1 MKLNIE
7 GDLMRRVIAVL
18 AAVAAL
24 VVPSSA
30 SATPSASVSPSSV
43 DFGRVHYNGG
53 CSVVADIPNEFCVT
67 QTLTITNT
75 GTETL
80 RGSGAK
86 ACERYVAESNGCFT
100 LHASWGGFVSAGDP
114 NTCLFHEVEP
124 GDSCTVVLVAFPSR
138 PGRIRGFFVAE
149 MATLPLTDSVTTIL
163 VVPIQLLGVP
173 A

>member
-30 SATPSASVSPSSV
+30 SATPSASVSPKSV
-43 DFGRVHYNGG
+43 DFGRVPYNGG

-67 QTLTITNT
+67 RTLTITNT

-100 LHASWGGFVSAGDP
+100 LHASWGGFALRVTRTPVCSMRSSPETAAR
-114 NTCLFHEVEP
+114 L
-124 GDSCTVVLVAFPSR
+124 SWLPSR
-138 PGRIRGFFVAE
+138 AGLGGSGASSSPRW
-149 MATLPLTDSVTTIL
+149 LPCR
-163 VVPIQLLGVP
+163 
-173 A
+173 